1 MESKFEQL
9 YDIYYDCV
17 YRYIFVAVK
26 NKRNTE
32 DIITT
37 VFTEIFESKD
47 KITEIE
53 SSKNWIFHIAH
64 NSILDFYKKSSKVTP
79 SKNFLD
85 IKYEDFGYI

>member
-26 NKRNTE
+26 NKRNSE

-47 KITEIE
+47 KITDVEL
-53 SSKNWIFHIAH
+53 SKNWIFRIAH
-64 NSILDFYKKSSKVTP
+64 NSILDFYKKNSKVTP
-79 SKNFLD
+79 SENFLVCK
-85 IKYEDFGYI
+85 IF